1 MDDLERKIL
10 EAKENE
16 LEPKSSSQAIY
27 SKAGNL
33 KPVKPKTSL
42 NLKLVFVNAFIL
54 LLAIGFFTFGI
65 IKISNNGPI
74 AKQPK
79 FNRSEA
85 SKIKLNENKNIDNN
99 LKAFESEEELI
110 NYINQNK
117 KYASR
122 ETNKSDELA
131 EEEVAPGDAA
141 PNGYSSTGN
150 PSSYQTNTRTE
161 GVDETDIVKVN
172 NDYIYYLTHNYTHN
186 YENDYSSYEYF
197 TLTIYKHIEDDIEL
211 IKVHKFNQSEEI
223 ITESEKYVVKKI
235 TSLSANSGMY
245 VTDKYIIVPVNTY
258 EREVVFDKETNKILS
273 IYSYHYYSEI
283 NIYDINSCELVQTI
297 RTTGFNNQTRLVGNE
312 LFIINSYY
320 DFLLN
325 NNNKFAYPC
334 FWINDEEYSIDYRS
348 LYYYPNDDEVKV
360 ITSVYRV
367 TLDDE
372 MTIDT
377 FNMFTGYSNLVYMST
392 NNLYIISN
400 TNHIK
405 REENYQKS
413 FSQSRVIS
421 LNIKGEI
428 FVNGEMT
435 VDGIINDHYWI
446 DEKDNYVRFVSI
458 VNEYETWYFED
469 KYVIGNKHK
478 SNHFVTIF
486 EKTENGF
493 KEISKITEG
502 IGKPGESIRSVR
514 FNGDILTVVTYKTID
529 PIYYIDLSDPN
540 NIKIT
545 SEYEITGYSTYQIP
559 YKDNYVLGFGYET
572 NESRNTGI
580 KITLFDVS
588 DKTDIKAVGKSYVIP
603 YEKIT
608 INGYVRY
615 ISLNVEALNNPKAM
629 LIDRQND
636 LFGFGAYAYYSRDT
650 YSTYN
655 FYGAYFLFKVDLEK
669 TCPIVLVNKTE
680 NKGSGSWSDV
690 YYHDRFD
697 RMVYVGNNY
706 YLLSPSSIYV
716 YRYDN
721 GEFDEIKVV
730 K

>member
-1 MDDLERKIL
+1 MDDLERKIV

-27 SKAGNL
+27 SKASNL

-65 IKISNNGPI
+65 IKISNNEPI

-79 FNRSEA
+79 FNRSET
-85 SKIKLNENKNIDNN
+85 SEIKLNENKNIDNN

-122 ETNKSDELA
+122 ETNKSDELVKA
-131 EEEVAPGDAA
+131 EDVPGDAA
-141 PNGYSSTGN
+141 PNGYSSTDN

-172 NDYIYYLTHNYTHN
+172 NDYIYYLTHNY
-186 YENDYSSYEYF
+186 ENDNSYSYEYF

-211 IKVHKFNQSEEI
+211 IKVHKFNQTEEI

-235 TSLSANSGMY
+235 TSLSANGGMY

-258 EREVVFDKETNKILS
+258 EREVVIDKETDKILS

-400 TNHIK
+400 TNHIE

-469 KYVIGNKHK
+469 KYVIGNKYK

-608 INGYVRY
+608 INGSVRY

-636 LFGFGAYAYYSRDT
+636 LFGFGAYAYYWRDT
-650 YSTYN
+650 YGTYN

-669 TCPIVLVNKTE
+669 ACPIVLVNKTE
-680 NKGSGSWSDV
+680 NKDSGSWSNV

-706 YLLSPSSIYV
+706 YLLSPSSIHV